1 MGKGRIATLTRLGKP
16 VVAGLALAYLATG
29 FLDRPA
35 PVHFEPD
42 NPYAARQTAIAEPL
56 AKLVVEKNI
65 LKLGSPL
72 SVTKEEERAPEENPL
87 AVLGRETPASGDA
100 VSPEAAP
107 EGASPSVAPAQDN
120 ATPAVRGE
128 VDTVAVPPPD
138 PAAP

>member
-1 MGKGRIATLTRLGKP
+1 VGKGRIATLIRLGKP
-16 VVAGLALAYLATG
+16 VAAGLALAYLATG

-35 PVHFEPD
+35 PVHFQPE

-87 AVLGRETPASGDA
+87 AVLEHETPAASAAAREG
-100 VSPEAAP
+100 AAP
-107 EGASPSVAPAQDN
+107 AVPAQDN